1 MGSKSETKIEHSAD
15 FWRNIYNY
23 CYHKTGPYGTDN
35 IKSMIK
41 KGQMTVYDTDM
52 DGMSTLHM
60 AARRGA
66 YELAQFLLNNG
77 ANIDLTNKKGK
88 TALDYSRE
96 ADYPHVEKLLLFA
109 KINGEA
115 GNTIQDI
122 VETIQRQNGIN
133 DCLSIELTD
142 IGEINKKLYDETTME
157 LMIRMIKKRKTFS
170 DNQLVY
176 AMNMAMR
183 ENEDILSSKLR
194 LNIRL
199 TASQIVQNGTKKDWI
214 WLKICLLTSMIW
226 YKDISSAGSK
236 EPHYLYFELL
246 KLVNV
251 EAMNQINNLDE
262 NLMKMAN
269 RQKSDW
275 LALTEWTIPN
285 EYKSARQDIIVN
297 GIASRYTF
305 DQLST
310 SSGTTFNSPQFYDY
324 NQYLS
329 QLVLFAQIVDEEFH
343 ASVQEIYGIDK
354 LSNKGKVGLNAF
366 GKEENEKE
374 ILGNGIVEYMRGPVK
389 LMERARAKAQNDYFN
404 EPYPAS
410 ACVIDFNRCA
420 LIFDDISSLLR
431 GLKLFVNKVKY
442 YQSGNIIGIAR
453 DKNGFIE
460 YVKEA
465 QYADIK
471 LNVIIKGKH
480 NSIIGEVQFLLRAMK
495 EYKNKAHN
503 LYAIQ
508 RKEES
513 VKSSVSATLP
523 ILLNQQNAIIGVACS
538 GSVKEMCSL
547 MITQNKGIKDLMFVD
562 KKSGDTVLH
571 KVTILG
577 HFELFL
583 FFESIMDPN
592 EFIK

>member
-77 ANIDLTNKKGK
+77 ADIDAKNKDGK
-88 TALDYSRE
+88 TALDYSRSSN
-96 ADYPHVEKLLLFA
+96 YPHVEKLLLFA
-109 KINGEA
+109 KMNVEA
-115 GNTIQDI
+115 GNDIQDI

-142 IGEINKKLYDETTME
+142 IGDINKQLYDETTME

-183 ENEDILSSKLR
+183 ENEDILSSKLW

-285 EYKSARQDIIVN
+285 EYKSARQDIVVN

-329 QLVLFAQIVDEEFH
+329 QLVLLAQIVDEEFH

-389 LMERARAKAQNDYFN
+389 LMDRARAKAQNHYVK

-410 ACVIDFNRCA
+410 ACVLDFNRCA
-420 LIFDDISSLLR
+420 LIFDDIILVSTT
-431 GLKLFVNKVKY
+431 
-442 YQSGNIIGIAR
+442 
-453 DKNGFIE
+453 FINC
-460 YVKEA
+460 
-465 QYADIK
+465 I
-471 LNVIIKGKH
+471 N
-480 NSIIGEVQFLLRAMK
+480 NF
-495 EYKNKAHN
+495 
-503 LYAIQ
+503 
-508 RKEES
+508 
-513 VKSSVSATLP
+513 
-523 ILLNQQNAIIGVACS
+523 
-538 GSVKEMCSL
+538 
-547 MITQNKGIKDLMFVD
+547 
-562 KKSGDTVLH
+562 
-571 KVTILG
+571 
-577 HFELFL
+577 
-583 FFESIMDPN
+583 
-592 EFIK
+592 

>member
-1 MGSKSETKIEHSAD
+1 MG
-15 FWRNIYNY
+15 
-23 CYHKTGPYGTDN
+23 
-35 IKSMIK
+35 
-41 KGQMTVYDTDM
+41 
-52 DGMSTLHM
+52 
-60 AARRGA
+60 
-66 YELAQFLLNNG
+66 
-77 ANIDLTNKKGK
+77 
-88 TALDYSRE
+88 
-96 ADYPHVEKLLLFA
+96 
-109 KINGEA
+109 
-115 GNTIQDI
+115 
-122 VETIQRQNGIN
+122 N

-170 DNQLVY
+170 HNQLVY

-329 QLVLFAQIVDEEFH
+329 QLVLLAQIVDEEFH
-343 ASVQEIYGIDK
+343 ASVQKIYEID
-354 LSNKGKVGLNAF
+354 LVTSKGKVASF
-366 GKEENEKE
+366 DDEKSDD
-374 ILGNGIVEYMRGPVK
+374 GIVEYMRGPVK
-389 LMERARAKAQNDYFN
+389 LMERARSKAQNDYAN

-442 YQSGNIIGIAR
+442 YQSGNIIAIAR

-460 YVKEA
+460 YAKEA

-471 LNVIIKGKH
+471 LNVVIKGKH

-495 EYKNKAHN
+495 EYKDKAHN

-508 RKEES
+508 RKEDTI
-513 VKSSVSATLP
+513 KFSVSATLP
-523 ILLNQQNAIIGVACS
+523 ILLNQQKEIVSIAC
-538 GSVKEMCSL
+538 GGIVKEMSAL
-547 MITQNKGIKDLMFVD
+547 MVLQNKSINDVMFVD
-562 KKSGDTVLH
+562 EESGQTLLH
-571 KVTILG
+571 NICFLG
-577 HFELFL
+577 HLKLLLFL
-583 FFESIMDPN
+583 QSLIEPK
-592 EFIK
+592 EFIDYIFLPNNSDQKPIEYALMKSNSSIIKHLFDMKEIQDRYKNNDLIFR